1 MRRSAVLAAAAAA
14 VALVVGSGASAGS
27 STAVNGHVFVRVIDF
42 GAEDIASI
50 RADGTE
56 HIASPP
62 FGNNWDPAVSP
73 DGTKVAFLSNA
84 GGHTDIYLMSADGS
98 NLHELTSDTA
108 VEEGPQW
115 SPDGSRIGYASNF
128 AGSNDIWV
136 VDVSGANRTNL
147 TPDVPRSS
155 QANPSWSPDGKEIAY
170 ESNERG
176 NWDLFAMN
184 SDGTGAR
191 ALTIGA
197 PMEGA
202 PDWSPDGTK
211 IAFISDKSGPTQV
224 WVLDVSSGQT
234 KQLSDA
240 PGFSPYFAWSPDGT
254 KIAFSNNRDGDH
266 EVYTM
271 NPDGSAVT
279 QITHNTWDDLVGD
292 WQPLLDTAPPT
303 AKAVAAKAQRGKT
316 AHLPYRASD
325 DSGQTSVEVDL
336 IFKGETYPY
345 DFIELSNRSSGSL
358 PLKLPKTFKG
368 SLSFCVRALDASA
381 NESTR
386 SCASIKVTAP
396 PKPKPKKHTPHP

>member
-1 MRRSAVLAAAAAA
+1 MKRSAVLAAAVFAA
-14 VALVVGSGASAGS
+14 ALVVGASARAGS
-27 STAVNGHVFVRVIDF
+27 TTPVNGHIFVRVSDF
-42 GAEDIASI
+42 GAEDIASV

-73 DGTKVAFLSNA
+73 DGTKVAYLSNRD
-84 GGHTDIYLMSADGS
+84 GHTDIYLMSAEGS
-98 NLHELTSDTA
+98 NVQELTSDTA
-108 VEEGPQW
+108 EEEGPQW
-115 SPDGSRIGYASNF
+115 SPDGSRIAYASNF

-136 VDVSGANRTNL
+136 VDASGANKTNL
-147 TPDVPRSS
+147 TPNSSRSS
-155 QANPSWSPDGKEIAY
+155 QANPSWSPDGKQIAY

-191 ALTIGA
+191 AITIGA

-234 KQLSDA
+234 KQLTDA
-240 PGFSPYFAWSPDGT
+240 PGFTPYFAWSPDGA
-254 KIAFSNNRDGDH
+254 KIAFSNNRDGDQ
-266 EVYTM
+266 EVYTV
-271 NPDGSAVT
+271 NPDGSGIT

-292 WQPLLDTAPPT
+292 WQPLLDTSPPT
-303 AKAVAAKAQRGKT
+303 AKAVAAKGQRGKT
-316 AHLPYRASD
+316 IHLPYRVSD

-336 IFKGETYPY
+336 IYKGEAFPY
-345 DFIELSNRSSGSL
+345 GFLELSSRSSGSL
-358 PLKLPKTFKG
+358 SLKIPKTLKG

-396 PKPKPKKHTPHP
+396 PKPKHKPHH